1 MYGVSFWN
9 GGRYDRL
16 YKVFCH
22 LYLSDAAP
30 NNSPEDRECK
40 FSTGES
46 SGEGLTVNDL
56 SAYRQIIK
64 NNLNGPFAL

>member
-1 MYGVSFWN
+1 
-9 GGRYDRL
+9 
-16 YKVFCH
+16 
-22 LYLSDAAP
+22 LSDAAP

-64 NNLNGPFAL
+64 NDLNGPFAL